1 MLLWV
6 PARQSKDGAEALV
19 CAVTQDISI
28 LDRNAYVRL
37 RGLEA
42 EALYEIPQTGQ
53 RLSGAALSQIGLL
66 LPHTQPQYSA
76 FVFDLKKV

>member
-42 EALYEIPQTGQ
+42 EALYEIQQTGQ
-53 RLSGAALSQIGLL
+53 KLSGAALSQIGLL